1 MKPIAIS
8 SCLALAAL
16 SLYAADPQTT
26 NTTPTTAHVETLLSS
41 PRTASTSDSP
51 LVRAAKS
58 TGRLTK
64 KPGQVITNE
73 TLVHV
78 GGHFT
83 TTTAEAQSTLPSQP
97 PTVLTMDQLALQQM
111 HARAESAAAADAAR
125 KLARQKKT
133 AAGLAAAR
141 LEGDTAEG
149 VYTDPPALEGE
160 TIQTAKPLSPEAM
173 TPKQKPPL

>member
-1 MKPIAIS
+1 MKPLAIS

-26 NTTPTTAHVETLLSS
+26 KAAPPTAHVETLLSS
-41 PRTASTSDSP
+41 PHTAGASDSP

-58 TGRLTK
+58 TGRLNK

-83 TTTAEAQSTLPSQP
+83 TTTAEAQSPLPSQP
-97 PTVLTMDQLALQQM
+97 ASVPTMDQLAMQQQR
-111 HARAESAAAADAAR
+111 ARAETAAAADAAR
-125 KLARQKKT
+125 RLTQQKRT
-133 AAGLAAAR
+133 AASLAAAR
-141 LEGDTAEG
+141 AEGDTAEG
-149 VYTDPPALEGE
+149 IYTDPPALENM
-160 TIQTAKPLSPEAM
+160 QVAKPLSPDEM
-173 TPKQKPPL
+173 TQRQKPPL